1 MPLKSV
7 SCEIRLTS
15 LVSAWNS
22 TFRKPRSVLPRLP
35 DEAWIARTFMRV
47 RMSDTVLMAP
57 SAIWSI
63 EFAWPALTTA
73 CFRPWTSEFIREP
86 IAIEAASSRAE
97 TTRLPIDSLA
107 SELLASMSVLS
118 RLRWATSA
126 A

>member
-1 MPLKSV
+1 MV
-7 SCEIRLTS
+7 FI
-15 LVSAWNS
+15 
-22 TFRKPRSVLPRLP
+22 
-35 DEAWIARTFMRV
+35 
-47 RMSDTVLMAP
+47 AP
-57 SAIWSI
+57 SAICSI

-73 CFRPWTSEFIREP
+73 CLRPITSAFMRWP

-107 SELLASMSVLS
+107 SEELASMSVRS